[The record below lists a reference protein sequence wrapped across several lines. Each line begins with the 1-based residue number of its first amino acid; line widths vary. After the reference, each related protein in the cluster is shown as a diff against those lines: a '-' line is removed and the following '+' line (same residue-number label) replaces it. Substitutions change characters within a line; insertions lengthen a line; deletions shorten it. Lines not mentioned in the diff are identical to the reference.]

1 MITALDYAEKAVNA
15 QSAAIAVENYIKI
28 LIQTEKLESAI
39 ANANRFIESSQGNER
54 GLELKTIALIK
65 LKNFQDAEKSAL
77 KLIKKDPFNTRY
89 LMYFGLI
96 HSSLLN
102 FEKADYYLSRAADR
116 RTPDRLPI
124 YLSLINNS
132 INAEFDKKTSI
143 YMERIF
149 KIFTIHDIRQ
159 KIAAIQNETYPVF
172 VISIQEIE
180 TRLNLYLEEL
190 IRTKKGNADEV
201 LEEGRI
207 DN

>member
-1 MITALDYAEKAVNA
+1 
-15 QSAAIAVENYIKI
+15 
-28 LIQTEKLESAI
+28 
-39 ANANRFIESSQGNER
+39 
-54 GLELKTIALIK
+54 
-65 LKNFQDAEKSAL
+65 
-77 KLIKKDPFNTRY
+77 
-89 LMYFGLI
+89 
-96 HSSLLN
+96 
-102 FEKADYYLSRAADR
+102 
-116 RTPDRLPI
+116 
-124 YLSLINNS
+124 
-132 INAEFDKKTSI
+132 
-143 YMERIF
+143 MERIF